1 MSNLIEAVRRVPDFR
16 QIVRVLGDPPN
27 MSFNKVPDIVRAF
40 GRGTAIQHL
49 QAKEVLEQSDL
60 PVTYLNIAS
69 YLMDDLVRWSG
80 PIKSRRTLA
89 MPFNRSEERREG
101 KECVRT
107 CRSRCSQ

>member
-1 MSNLIEAVRRVPDFR
+1 MIRRPPRSTRTDTLFPYTTLFRSVPDFR
-16 QIVRVLGDPPN
+16 QIVRILGDPPN

-60 PVTYLNIAS
+60 PVTSLNIAS

-80 PIKSRRTLA
+80 PIKSRRA
-89 MPFNRSEERREG
+89 G
-101 KECVRT
+101 KTAV
-107 CRSRCSQ
+107 